1 MAEIKLEDWLPCSP
15 LIGPPLPRFLGITWP
30 WYKPPMIPPEELP
43 PYAVQVGLK
52 NPPSGAKKW
61 FLIVQDWPNTTQRS
75 ARDLN
80 VDEPAII
87 DVPSEWELP
96 LRIIIQI
103 TTNGVLLYSVNSIG
117 PDFAGYKEIFIPAYG
132 SYYYNIAT
140 EQFEEV

>member
-1 MAEIKLEDWLPCSP
+1 
-15 LIGPPLPRFLGITWP
+15 
-30 WYKPPMIPPEELP
+30 MIPPEELP